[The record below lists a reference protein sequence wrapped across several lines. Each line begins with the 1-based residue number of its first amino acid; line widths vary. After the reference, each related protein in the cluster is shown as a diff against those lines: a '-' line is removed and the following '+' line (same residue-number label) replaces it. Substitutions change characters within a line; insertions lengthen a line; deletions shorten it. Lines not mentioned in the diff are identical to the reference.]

1 MPSGPFNET
10 DTGFFS
16 SISLKILA
24 SSTMINSAW
33 NDTLL
38 I

>member
-10 DTGFFS
+10 DAGFFS

-24 SSTMINSAW
+24 SSIIINLA
-33 NDTLL
+33 
-38 I
+38 